1 MKTGKSVRGIVY
13 YTRRVKRVN
22 FIISMS
28 SIVYGGVKYFQVR
41 HAIKCKKC
49 LEVIES
55 KEYHDYKSCSCMA
68 VAIDGGIKEGNRILG
83 NVSDIEDLRMYSAII
98 QKKRVWLPEFV
109 ERDLLVTT
117 GHTGVER

>member
-1 MKTGKSVRGIVY
+1 MPYI
-13 YTRRVKRVN
+13 
-22 FIISMS
+22 M
-28 SIVYGGVKYFQVR
+28 YGGVKYFQIR

-55 KEYHDYKSCSCMA
+55 KDCHDYKSCSCNS

-83 NVSDIEDLRMYSAII
+83 NLSDIEDRRMYAAII
-98 QKKRVWLPEFV
+98 QKKRIWLPEVV
-109 ERDLLVTT
+109 ERGISVTT